1 MNLFYNLLTYKYADL
16 SEKYN
21 IKNNN
26 NTCDLIGAGKNLV
39 LSVNCVK
46 PFKISALRTI
56 DDGIFVVYT

>member
-1 MNLFYNLLTYKYADL
+1 MNLFYNLLAYKFADL

-21 IKNNN
+21 INNNN
-26 NTCDLIGAGKNLV
+26 NTCNLIGVGKNLV
-39 LSVNCVK
+39 SSVNCVK